1 MLLSLSLV
9 FLSGLAGAYI
19 AQALHLPRI
28 IGMLAAGI
36 IVGPCCLGVL
46 DEKILCISPDLRKL
60 ALVII
65 LIKAGLSLNI
75 EDLKRVGRPSLL
87 LSFLPAAFE
96 VAAVTFIAP
105 LLFGISYTEAALL
118 GSVLAAVSPAVVIP
132 KMTELIDSRYG
143 TGKSIPQMILAGAS
157 VDDIFV
163 IVLLSP
169 CLTASLS
176 GTLNLSS
183 FADIPVSVLSG
194 IAAGIISG
202 LILSRIMK
210 SMKNHLTLP
219 HKVIMILSLALLLT
233 GAEDIIKP
241 YFAFS
246 GLLAV
251 ITSAAVV
258 RVKDRDSAQ
267 EAASFTKLW
276 AGAEI
281 ILFVLIGAAV
291 DINYTLR
298 AGLPAIL
305 LLAFSLSVRSL
316 GVILSLSGTAL
327 NRKER
332 LFTVFSYLPKAT
344 VQAAIGGVPLAMG
357 LSSGSLILSVAVL
370 SIVVTAPLGALLMEV
385 SYRKLL
391 EREK

>member
-19 AQALHLPRI
+19 AQALRLPRI

-46 DEKILCISPDLRKL
+46 DEKILYISPDLRKL

-65 LIKAGLSLNI
+65 LIKAGLSLNL

-157 VDDIFV
+157 LDDIFV
-163 IVLLSP
+163 IVLFSTF
-169 CLTASLS
+169 LTASRS

-210 SMKNHLTLP
+210 SMKSLTLP
-219 HKVIMILSLALLLT
+219 HKVIMILALALLLT
-233 GAEDIIKP
+233 GAEDMIKP

-251 ITSAAVV
+251 ISSAAVV
-258 RVKDRDSAQ
+258 RVKDKDSAN

-276 AGAEI
+276 TGAEI

-298 AGLPAIL
+298 AGIPAIL

-344 VQAAIGGVPLAMG
+344 VQAAIGGVPLALG

>member
-19 AQALHLPRI
+19 AQALRLPRI

-46 DEKILCISPDLRKL
+46 DEKILYISPDLRKL

-65 LIKAGLSLNI
+65 LIKAGLSLNL

-157 VDDIFV
+157 LDDIFV
-163 IVLLSP
+163 IVLFSTF
-169 CLTASLS
+169 LTASLS

-210 SMKNHLTLP
+210 SMKSLTLP

-233 GAEDIIKP
+233 GAEDMIKP

-251 ITSAAVV
+251 ISSAAVV
-258 RVKDRDSAQ
+258 RVKDKDSAQ

-298 AGLPAIL
+298 AGIPAIL

-370 SIVVTAPLGALLMEV
+370 SILVTAPLGALLMEA

>member
-19 AQALHLPRI
+19 AQALRLPRI

-36 IVGPCCLGVL
+36 IVGPCCLDVL
-46 DEKILCISPDLRKL
+46 DEKILYISPDLRKL

-65 LIKAGLSLNI
+65 LIKAGLSLNL

-157 VDDIFV
+157 LDDIFV
-163 IVLLSP
+163 IVLFSTF
-169 CLTASLS
+169 LTASRS

-210 SMKNHLTLP
+210 SMKSLTLP

-233 GAEDIIKP
+233 GAEDMIKP

-251 ITSAAVV
+251 ISSAAVV
-258 RVKDRDSAQ
+258 RVKDKDSAQ

>member
-19 AQALHLPRI
+19 AQALRLPRI

-46 DEKILCISPDLRKL
+46 DEKILYISPDLRKL

-65 LIKAGLSLNI
+65 LIKAGLSLNL

-132 KMTELIDSRYG
+132 IMTELIDSRYG

-157 VDDIFV
+157 LDDIFV
-163 IVLLSP
+163 IVLFSTF
-169 CLTASLS
+169 LTASWS

-210 SMKNHLTLP
+210 SMKSLTLP

-233 GAEDIIKP
+233 GAEDMIKP

-251 ITSAAVV
+251 ISSAAVV
-258 RVKDRDSAQ
+258 RVKDKDSAQ

-298 AGLPAIL
+298 AGIPAIL

-391 EREK
+391 EKEK

>member
-19 AQALHLPRI
+19 AQALRLPRI

-46 DEKILCISPDLRKL
+46 DEKILYISPDLRKL

-65 LIKAGLSLNI
+65 LIKAGLSLNL

-157 VDDIFV
+157 LDDIFV
-163 IVLLSP
+163 IVLFSTF
-169 CLTASLS
+169 LTASLS

-210 SMKNHLTLP
+210 SMKSLTLP
-219 HKVIMILSLALLLT
+219 HKVIMILALALLLT
-233 GAEDIIKP
+233 GAEDMIKP

-251 ITSAAVV
+251 ISSAAVV
-258 RVKDRDSAQ
+258 RVKDKDSAQ

-298 AGLPAIL
+298 AGIPAIL

-370 SIVVTAPLGALLMEV
+370 SIVVTAPLGALLMEA

>member
-19 AQALHLPRI
+19 AQALRLPRI

-46 DEKILCISPDLRKL
+46 DEKILYISPDLRKL

-65 LIKAGLSLNI
+65 LIKAGLSLNL

-157 VDDIFV
+157 LDDIFV
-163 IVLLSP
+163 IVLFSTF
-169 CLTASLS
+169 LTASLS
-176 GTLNLSS
+176 GTLILSS

-210 SMKNHLTLP
+210 SMKSLTLP
-219 HKVIMILSLALLLT
+219 HKVIMILALALLLT

-251 ITSAAVV
+251 ISSAAVV
-258 RVKDRDSAQ
+258 RVKDKDSAQ

-298 AGLPAIL
+298 AGIPAIL

>member
-36 IVGPCCLGVL
+36 IVGPCYLGVL
-46 DEKILCISPDLRKL
+46 DEKILYISPDLRKL

-65 LIKAGLSLNI
+65 LIKAGLSLNL

-157 VDDIFV
+157 LDDIFV
-163 IVLLSP
+163 IVLFSTF
-169 CLTASLS
+169 LTASRS

-210 SMKNHLTLP
+210 SMKSLTLP

-233 GAEDIIKP
+233 GAEDMIKP

-251 ITSAAVV
+251 ISSAAVV
-258 RVKDRDSAQ
+258 RVKDKDSAQ

-298 AGLPAIL
+298 AGIPAIL

-370 SIVVTAPLGALLMEV
+370 SIVVTAPLGALLMEA

>member
-46 DEKILCISPDLRKL
+46 DEKILYISPDLRKL

-65 LIKAGLSLNI
+65 LIKAGLSLNL

-143 TGKSIPQMILAGAS
+143 TGKCIPQMILAGAS
-157 VDDIFV
+157 LDDIFV
-163 IVLLSP
+163 IVLFSTF
-169 CLTASLS
+169 LTASRS

-210 SMKNHLTLP
+210 SMKSLTLP
-219 HKVIMILSLALLLT
+219 HKVIMILALALLLT
-233 GAEDIIKP
+233 GAEDMIKP

-251 ITSAAVV
+251 ISSAAVV
-258 RVKDRDSAQ
+258 RVKDKDSAQ

-298 AGLPAIL
+298 AGIPAIL
-305 LLAFSLSVRSL
+305 LLVFSLSVRSL

-344 VQAAIGGVPLAMG
+344 VQAAIGGIPLAMG

-370 SIVVTAPLGALLMEV
+370 SIVVTAPLGALLMEA

>member
-1 MLLSLSLV
+1 MLLSLSLI

-19 AQALHLPRI
+19 AQALRLPRI

-46 DEKILCISPDLRKL
+46 DEKILYISPDLRKL

-65 LIKAGLSLNI
+65 LIKAGLSLNL

-157 VDDIFV
+157 LDDIFV
-163 IVLLSP
+163 IVLFSTF
-169 CLTASLS
+169 LTASRS

-210 SMKNHLTLP
+210 SMKSLTLP

-233 GAEDIIKP
+233 GAEDMIKP

-251 ITSAAVV
+251 ISSAAVV
-258 RVKDRDSAQ
+258 RVKDKDSAQ

-298 AGLPAIL
+298 AGIPAIL

>member
-19 AQALHLPRI
+19 AQALRLPRI

-46 DEKILCISPDLRKL
+46 DEKILYISPDLRKL

-65 LIKAGLSLNI
+65 LIKAGLSLNL

-157 VDDIFV
+157 LDDIFV
-163 IVLLSP
+163 IVLFSTF
-169 CLTASLS
+169 LTASQS

-194 IAAGIISG
+194 IATGIISG

-210 SMKNHLTLP
+210 SMKSLTLP
-219 HKVIMILSLALLLT
+219 HKVIMILALAMLLT
-233 GAEDIIKP
+233 GAEDMIKP

-251 ITSAAVV
+251 ISSAAVV
-258 RVKDRDSAQ
+258 RVKDKDSAQ

-298 AGLPAIL
+298 AGIPAIL

>member
-19 AQALHLPRI
+19 AQALRLPRI

-46 DEKILCISPDLRKL
+46 DEKILYISPDLRKL

-65 LIKAGLSLNI
+65 LIKAGLSLNL

-157 VDDIFV
+157 LDDIFV
-163 IVLLSP
+163 IVLFSTF
-169 CLTASLS
+169 LTASRS

-210 SMKNHLTLP
+210 SMKSLTLP
-219 HKVIMILSLALLLT
+219 HKVIMILALALLLT
-233 GAEDIIKP
+233 GAEDMIKP

-251 ITSAAVV
+251 ISSAAVV
-258 RVKDRDSAQ
+258 RVKDKDSAQ
-267 EAASFTKLW
+267 EAASFTELW

-298 AGLPAIL
+298 AGIPAIL

-344 VQAAIGGVPLAMG
+344 VQAAIGGVPLALG

>member
-19 AQALHLPRI
+19 AQALRLPRI

-46 DEKILCISPDLRKL
+46 DEKILYISPDLRKL

-65 LIKAGLSLNI
+65 LIKAGLSLNL

-157 VDDIFV
+157 LDDIFV
-163 IVLLSP
+163 IVLFSTF
-169 CLTASLS
+169 LTASRS

-210 SMKNHLTLP
+210 SMKSLTLP
-219 HKVIMILSLALLLT
+219 HKVIMILALALLLT
-233 GAEDIIKP
+233 GAEDMIKP

-251 ITSAAVV
+251 ISSAAVV
-258 RVKDRDSAQ
+258 RVKDKDSAQ
-267 EAASFTKLW
+267 EAASFTELW

-298 AGLPAIL
+298 AGIPAIL

-370 SIVVTAPLGALLMEV
+370 SILVTAPLGALLMEA

>member
-19 AQALHLPRI
+19 AQALRLPRI

-46 DEKILCISPDLRKL
+46 DEKILYISPDLRKL

-65 LIKAGLSLNI
+65 LIKAGLSLNL

-157 VDDIFV
+157 LDDIFV
-163 IVLLSP
+163 IVLFSTF
-169 CLTASLS
+169 LTASRS

-210 SMKNHLTLP
+210 SMKSLTLP
-219 HKVIMILSLALLLT
+219 HKVIMILALALLLT
-233 GAEDIIKP
+233 GAEDMIKP

-251 ITSAAVV
+251 ISSAAVI
-258 RVKDRDSAQ
+258 RVKDKDSAK

-276 AGAEI
+276 TGAEI

-298 AGLPAIL
+298 AGIPAIL

>member
-1 MLLSLSLV
+1 MLMSLSLV

-19 AQALHLPRI
+19 AQALRLPRI

-46 DEKILCISPDLRKL
+46 DEKILYISPDLRKL

-65 LIKAGLSLNI
+65 LIKAGLSLNL

-157 VDDIFV
+157 LDDIFV
-163 IVLLSP
+163 IVLFSTF
-169 CLTASLS
+169 LTASRS

-210 SMKNHLTLP
+210 SMKSLTLP
-219 HKVIMILSLALLLT
+219 HKVIMILALALLLT
-233 GAEDIIKP
+233 GAEDMIKP

-251 ITSAAVV
+251 ISSAAVV
-258 RVKDRDSAQ
+258 RVKDKDSAQ

-298 AGLPAIL
+298 AGIPAIL

>member
-1 MLLSLSLV
+1 MLQSLSLV

-19 AQALHLPRI
+19 AQALRLPRI

-46 DEKILCISPDLRKL
+46 DEKILYISPDLRKL

-65 LIKAGLSLNI
+65 LIKAGLSLNL

-157 VDDIFV
+157 LDDIFV
-163 IVLLSP
+163 IVLFSTF
-169 CLTASLS
+169 LTASLS

-210 SMKNHLTLP
+210 SMKSLTLP
-219 HKVIMILSLALLLT
+219 HKVIMILALALLLT
-233 GAEDIIKP
+233 GAEDMIKP

-251 ITSAAVV
+251 ISSAAVV
-258 RVKDRDSAQ
+258 RVKDEDSAQ

>member
-1 MLLSLSLV
+1 
-9 FLSGLAGAYI
+9 
-19 AQALHLPRI
+19 
-28 IGMLAAGI
+28 MLAAGI

-46 DEKILCISPDLRKL
+46 DEKILYISPDLRKL

-65 LIKAGLSLNI
+65 LIKAGLSLNL

-157 VDDIFV
+157 LDDIFV
-163 IVLLSP
+163 IVLFSTF
-169 CLTASLS
+169 LTASLS

-210 SMKNHLTLP
+210 SMKSLILP

-233 GAEDIIKP
+233 GAEDMIKP

-251 ITSAAVV
+251 ISSAAVV
-258 RVKDRDSAQ
+258 RVKDEDSAQ

-298 AGLPAIL
+298 AGIPAIL
-305 LLAFSLSVRSL
+305 LLAFSLSVISL

>member
-19 AQALHLPRI
+19 AQALRLPRI

-46 DEKILCISPDLRKL
+46 DEKILYISPDLRKL

-65 LIKAGLSLNI
+65 LIKAGLSLNL

-157 VDDIFV
+157 LDDIFV
-163 IVLLSP
+163 IVLFSTF
-169 CLTASLS
+169 LTASQS

-202 LILSRIMK
+202 LILSQIMK
-210 SMKNHLTLP
+210 SMKSLTLP

-233 GAEDIIKP
+233 GAEDMIKP

-251 ITSAAVV
+251 ISSAAVV
-258 RVKDRDSAQ
+258 RVKDKDSAQ

-298 AGLPAIL
+298 AGIPAIL

>member
-1 MLLSLSLV
+1 MLLSLSLI

-19 AQALHLPRI
+19 AQALRLPRI

-46 DEKILCISPDLRKL
+46 DEKILYISPDLRKL

-65 LIKAGLSLNI
+65 LIKAGLSLNL

-143 TGKSIPQMILAGAS
+143 TGKCIPQMILAGAS
-157 VDDIFV
+157 LDDIFV
-163 IVLLSP
+163 IVLFSTF
-169 CLTASLS
+169 LTASRS

-210 SMKNHLTLP
+210 SMKSLTLP

-233 GAEDIIKP
+233 GAEDMIKP

-251 ITSAAVV
+251 ISSAAVV
-258 RVKDRDSAQ
+258 RVKDKDSAQ

-370 SIVVTAPLGALLMEV
+370 SIVVTAPLGSLLMEV

>member
-19 AQALHLPRI
+19 AQALRLPRI

-46 DEKILCISPDLRKL
+46 DEKILYISPDLRKL

-65 LIKAGLSLNI
+65 LIKAGLSLNL

-157 VDDIFV
+157 LDDIFV
-163 IVLLSP
+163 IVLFSTF
-169 CLTASLS
+169 LTASQS

-202 LILSRIMK
+202 LILSQIMK
-210 SMKNHLTLP
+210 SMKSLTLP

-233 GAEDIIKP
+233 GAEDMIKP

-251 ITSAAVV
+251 ISSAAVV
-258 RVKDRDSAQ
+258 RVKDKDSAQ

-298 AGLPAIL
+298 AGIPAIL

-370 SIVVTAPLGALLMEV
+370 SIVVTAPLGALLMEA

>member
-19 AQALHLPRI
+19 AQALRLPRI

-46 DEKILCISPDLRKL
+46 DEKSLYISPDLRKL

-65 LIKAGLSLNI
+65 LIKAGLSLNL

-157 VDDIFV
+157 LDDIFV
-163 IVLLSP
+163 IVLFSTF
-169 CLTASLS
+169 LTASLS

-210 SMKNHLTLP
+210 SMKSLILP

-233 GAEDIIKP
+233 GAEDMIKP

-251 ITSAAVV
+251 ISSAAVV
-258 RVKDRDSAQ
+258 RVKDEDSAQ

-298 AGLPAIL
+298 AGIPAIL

>member
-1 MLLSLSLV
+1 MLLSLSLI
-9 FLSGLAGAYI
+9 FFSGLAGAYI
-19 AQALHLPRI
+19 AQALRLPRI

-46 DEKILCISPDLRKL
+46 DEKILYISPDLRKL

-65 LIKAGLSLNI
+65 LIKAGLSLNL

-143 TGKSIPQMILAGAS
+143 TGKCIPQMILAGAS
-157 VDDIFV
+157 LDDIFV
-163 IVLLSP
+163 IVLFSTF
-169 CLTASLS
+169 LTASRS

-210 SMKNHLTLP
+210 SMKSLTLP
-219 HKVIMILSLALLLT
+219 HKVIMILALDLLLT
-233 GAEDIIKP
+233 GAEDMIKP

-251 ITSAAVV
+251 ISSAAVV
-258 RVKDRDSAQ
+258 RVKDMDSAQ

-298 AGLPAIL
+298 AGIPAIL

>member
-19 AQALHLPRI
+19 AQALRLPRI

-46 DEKILCISPDLRKL
+46 DEKILYISPDLRKL

-65 LIKAGLSLNI
+65 LIKAGLSLNL

-157 VDDIFV
+157 LDDIFV
-163 IVLLSP
+163 IVLFSTF
-169 CLTASLS
+169 LTASLS

-210 SMKNHLTLP
+210 SMKNLTLP

-251 ITSAAVV
+251 ISSAAVV
-258 RVKDRDSAQ
+258 RVKDKDSAQ

-370 SIVVTAPLGALLMEV
+370 SIVVTAPLGALLMEA

>member
-19 AQALHLPRI
+19 AQALRLPRI

-46 DEKILCISPDLRKL
+46 DEKILYISPDLRKL

-65 LIKAGLSLNI
+65 LIKAGLSLNL

-157 VDDIFV
+157 LDDIFV
-163 IVLLSP
+163 IVLFSTF
-169 CLTASLS
+169 LTASRS

-194 IAAGIISG
+194 ITAGIISG

-210 SMKNHLTLP
+210 SMKSLTLP

-233 GAEDIIKP
+233 GAEDMIKP

-251 ITSAAVV
+251 ISSAAVV
-258 RVKDRDSAQ
+258 RVKDKDSAQ

-298 AGLPAIL
+298 AGIPAIL

>member
-19 AQALHLPRI
+19 AQALRLPRI

-46 DEKILCISPDLRKL
+46 DEKILYISPDLRKL

-65 LIKAGLSLNI
+65 LIKAGLSLNL

-157 VDDIFV
+157 LDDIFV
-163 IVLLSP
+163 IVLFSTF
-169 CLTASLS
+169 LTASLS

-210 SMKNHLTLP
+210 SMKSLTLP

-233 GAEDIIKP
+233 GAEDMIKP

-251 ITSAAVV
+251 ISSAAVV
-258 RVKDRDSAQ
+258 RVKDKDSAQ

-298 AGLPAIL
+298 AGIPAIL

>member
-1 MLLSLSLV
+1 MLLSLSLI

-19 AQALHLPRI
+19 AQALRLPRI

-46 DEKILCISPDLRKL
+46 DEKILYISPDLRKL

-65 LIKAGLSLNI
+65 LIKAGLSLNL

-157 VDDIFV
+157 LDDIFV
-163 IVLLSP
+163 IVLFSTF
-169 CLTASLS
+169 LTASRS

-210 SMKNHLTLP
+210 SMKSLTLP
-219 HKVIMILSLALLLT
+219 HKVIMILALALLLT
-233 GAEDIIKP
+233 GAEDMIKP

-251 ITSAAVV
+251 ISSAAVV
-258 RVKDRDSAQ
+258 RVKDKDSAQ

-298 AGLPAIL
+298 AGIPAIL

-370 SIVVTAPLGALLMEV
+370 SILVTAPLGALLMEA

>member
-1 MLLSLSLV
+1 
-9 FLSGLAGAYI
+9 
-19 AQALHLPRI
+19 
-28 IGMLAAGI
+28 
-36 IVGPCCLGVL
+36 
-46 DEKILCISPDLRKL
+46 
-60 ALVII
+60 
-65 LIKAGLSLNI
+65 
-75 EDLKRVGRPSLL
+75 
-87 LSFLPAAFE
+87 
-96 VAAVTFIAP
+96 
-105 LLFGISYTEAALL
+105 
-118 GSVLAAVSPAVVIP
+118 
-132 KMTELIDSRYG
+132 
-143 TGKSIPQMILAGAS
+143 
-157 VDDIFV
+157 
-163 IVLLSP
+163 
-169 CLTASLS
+169 
-176 GTLNLSS
+176 
-183 FADIPVSVLSG
+183 
-194 IAAGIISG
+194 
-202 LILSRIMK
+202 
-210 SMKNHLTLP
+210 
-219 HKVIMILSLALLLT
+219 MILSLALLLT
-233 GAEDIIKP
+233 GAEDMIKP

-251 ITSAAVV
+251 ISSAAVV
-258 RVKDRDSAQ
+258 RVKDKDSAQ

-298 AGLPAIL
+298 AGIPAIL

-344 VQAAIGGVPLAMG
+344 VQAALGGVPLAMG

-370 SIVVTAPLGALLMEV
+370 SIVVTAPLGALLMEA

>member
-19 AQALHLPRI
+19 AQALRLPRI

-46 DEKILCISPDLRKL
+46 DEKILYISPDLRKL

-65 LIKAGLSLNI
+65 LIKAGLSMNL

-87 LSFLPAAFE
+87 LSFLPAVFE

-157 VDDIFV
+157 LDDIFV
-163 IVLLSP
+163 IVLFSTF
-169 CLTASLS
+169 LTASLS

-183 FADIPVSVLSG
+183 FADIPASVLSG

-210 SMKNHLTLP
+210 SMKNLTLP

-251 ITSAAVV
+251 ISSAAVV
-258 RVKDRDSAQ
+258 RVKDKDSAK

-298 AGLPAIL
+298 AGIPAIL

-344 VQAAIGGVPLAMG
+344 VQAAIGGIPLAMG

-370 SIVVTAPLGALLMEV
+370 SIVVTAPLGALLMEA

>member
-19 AQALHLPRI
+19 AQALRLPRI

-46 DEKILCISPDLRKL
+46 DEKILYISPDLRKL

-65 LIKAGLSLNI
+65 LIKAGLSLNL

-157 VDDIFV
+157 LDDIFV
-163 IVLLSP
+163 IVLFSTF
-169 CLTASLS
+169 LTASRS

-210 SMKNHLTLP
+210 SMKSLTLP

-233 GAEDIIKP
+233 GAEDMIKP

-251 ITSAAVV
+251 ISSAAVV
-258 RVKDRDSAQ
+258 RVKDKDSAQ

-298 AGLPAIL
+298 AGIPAIL

>member
-19 AQALHLPRI
+19 AQALRLPRI

-46 DEKILCISPDLRKL
+46 DEKILYISPDLRKL

-65 LIKAGLSLNI
+65 LIKAGLSLNL

-132 KMTELIDSRYG
+132 KMTELIDSRHG

-157 VDDIFV
+157 LDDIFV
-163 IVLLSP
+163 IVLFSTF
-169 CLTASLS
+169 LTASLS

-210 SMKNHLTLP
+210 SMKSLTLP

-233 GAEDIIKP
+233 GAEDMIKP

-251 ITSAAVV
+251 ISSAAVV
-258 RVKDRDSAQ
+258 RVKDEDSAQ

-298 AGLPAIL
+298 AGIPAIL

>member
-19 AQALHLPRI
+19 AQALRLPRI

-46 DEKILCISPDLRKL
+46 DEKILYISPDLRKL

-65 LIKAGLSLNI
+65 LIKAGLSLNL

-157 VDDIFV
+157 LDDIFV
-163 IVLLSP
+163 IVLFSTF
-169 CLTASLS
+169 LTASQS

-210 SMKNHLTLP
+210 SMKSLILP

-233 GAEDIIKP
+233 GAEDMIKP

-251 ITSAAVV
+251 ISSAAVV
-258 RVKDRDSAQ
+258 RVKDKDSAQ

-298 AGLPAIL
+298 AGIPAIL

-332 LFTVFSYLPKAT
+332 LFTVFSYFPKAT

-370 SIVVTAPLGALLMEV
+370 SIVVTAPLGALLMEA

>member
-19 AQALHLPRI
+19 AQALRLPRI

-46 DEKILCISPDLRKL
+46 DEKILYISPDLRKL

-65 LIKAGLSLNI
+65 LIKAGLSLNL

-157 VDDIFV
+157 LDDIFV
-163 IVLLSP
+163 IVLFSTF
-169 CLTASLS
+169 LTASRS

-210 SMKNHLTLP
+210 SMKSLTLP

-233 GAEDIIKP
+233 GAEDMIKP

-251 ITSAAVV
+251 ISSAAVV
-258 RVKDRDSAQ
+258 RVKDKDSAQ

-298 AGLPAIL
+298 AGIPAIL

-344 VQAAIGGVPLAMG
+344 VQAAIGGIPLAMG

>member
-19 AQALHLPRI
+19 AQALRLPRI

-46 DEKILCISPDLRKL
+46 DEKILYISPDLRKL

-65 LIKAGLSLNI
+65 LIKAGLSLNL

-157 VDDIFV
+157 LDDIFV
-163 IVLLSP
+163 IVLFSTF
-169 CLTASLS
+169 LTASRS

-210 SMKNHLTLP
+210 SMKSLTLP

-233 GAEDIIKP
+233 GAEDMIKP

-251 ITSAAVV
+251 ISSAAVV
-258 RVKDRDSAQ
+258 RMKDKDSAQ

>member
-19 AQALHLPRI
+19 AQALRLPRI

-46 DEKILCISPDLRKL
+46 DEKILYISPDLRKL

-157 VDDIFV
+157 LDDIFV
-163 IVLLSP
+163 IVLFSTF
-169 CLTASLS
+169 LTASLS

-210 SMKNHLTLP
+210 SMKSLTLP

-233 GAEDIIKP
+233 GAEDMIKP

-251 ITSAAVV
+251 ISSAAVV
-258 RVKDRDSAQ
+258 RVKDKDSAQ

-298 AGLPAIL
+298 AGIPAIL

>member
-19 AQALHLPRI
+19 AQALRLPRI

-46 DEKILCISPDLRKL
+46 DDKILYISPDLRKL

-65 LIKAGLSLNI
+65 LIKAGLSLNL

-157 VDDIFV
+157 LDDIFV
-163 IVLLSP
+163 IVLFSTF
-169 CLTASLS
+169 LTASRS

-210 SMKNHLTLP
+210 SMKSLTLP
-219 HKVIMILSLALLLT
+219 HKVIMILALALLLT

-251 ITSAAVV
+251 ISSAAVV
-258 RVKDRDSAQ
+258 RVKDKDSAQ

-298 AGLPAIL
+298 AGIPAIL

-370 SIVVTAPLGALLMEV
+370 SILVTAPLGALLMEA

>member
-19 AQALHLPRI
+19 AQALRLPRI

-46 DEKILCISPDLRKL
+46 DEKILYISPDLRKL

-65 LIKAGLSLNI
+65 LIKAGLSLNL

-157 VDDIFV
+157 LDDIFV
-163 IVLLSP
+163 IVLFSTF
-169 CLTASLS
+169 LTASLS

-210 SMKNHLTLP
+210 SMKSLTLP

-233 GAEDIIKP
+233 GAEDMIKP

-251 ITSAAVV
+251 ISSAAVV

-281 ILFVLIGAAV
+281 ILFVLIGSAV

-298 AGLPAIL
+298 AGFPAIL

>member
-19 AQALHLPRI
+19 AQALRLPRI

-46 DEKILCISPDLRKL
+46 DEKILYISPDLRKL

-65 LIKAGLSLNI
+65 LIKAGLSLNL

-157 VDDIFV
+157 LDDIFV
-163 IVLLSP
+163 IVLFSTF
-169 CLTASLS
+169 LTASRS

-210 SMKNHLTLP
+210 SMKSLILP

-233 GAEDIIKP
+233 GAEDMIKP

-251 ITSAAVV
+251 ISSAAVV
-258 RVKDRDSAQ
+258 RVKDKDSAQ

-298 AGLPAIL
+298 AGIPAIL

>member
-19 AQALHLPRI
+19 AQALRLPRI

-46 DEKILCISPDLRKL
+46 DEKILYISPDLRKL

-65 LIKAGLSLNI
+65 LIKAGLSLNL

-157 VDDIFV
+157 LDDIFV
-163 IVLLSP
+163 IVLFSTF
-169 CLTASLS
+169 LTASLS

-210 SMKNHLTLP
+210 SMKSLILP
-219 HKVIMILSLALLLT
+219 HKVIIILSLALLLT
-233 GAEDIIKP
+233 GAEDMIKP

-251 ITSAAVV
+251 ISSAAVV
-258 RVKDRDSAQ
+258 RVKDKDSAQ

-298 AGLPAIL
+298 AGIPAIL

-344 VQAAIGGVPLAMG
+344 VQAAIGGIPLAMG

>member
-19 AQALHLPRI
+19 AQALRLPRI

-46 DEKILCISPDLRKL
+46 DEKILYISPDLRKL

-65 LIKAGLSLNI
+65 LIKAGLSLNL

-105 LLFGISYTEAALL
+105 LLLGISYTEAALL

-157 VDDIFV
+157 LDDIFV
-163 IVLLSP
+163 IVLFSTF
-169 CLTASLS
+169 LTASLS

-210 SMKNHLTLP
+210 SMKSLTLP
-219 HKVIMILSLALLLT
+219 HKVIMILALALLLT
-233 GAEDIIKP
+233 GAEDMIKP

-251 ITSAAVV
+251 ISSAAVV
-258 RVKDRDSAQ
+258 MVKDKDSAQ

-298 AGLPAIL
+298 AGIPAIL

-370 SIVVTAPLGALLMEV
+370 SIVVTAPLGSLLMEV

>member
-19 AQALHLPRI
+19 AQALRLPRI

-46 DEKILCISPDLRKL
+46 DEKILYISPDLRKL

-65 LIKAGLSLNI
+65 LIKAGLSLNL

-143 TGKSIPQMILAGAS
+143 TGKCIPQMILAGAS
-157 VDDIFV
+157 LDDIFV
-163 IVLLSP
+163 IVLFSTF
-169 CLTASLS
+169 LTASRS

-210 SMKNHLTLP
+210 SMKSLTLP
-219 HKVIMILSLALLLT
+219 HKVIMILALALLLT
-233 GAEDIIKP
+233 GAEDMIKP

-251 ITSAAVV
+251 ISSAAVV
-258 RVKDRDSAQ
+258 RVKDKDSAQ

-298 AGLPAIL
+298 AGIPAIL

-370 SIVVTAPLGALLMEV
+370 SIVVTAPLGALLMEA

>member
-19 AQALHLPRI
+19 AQALRLPRI

-46 DEKILCISPDLRKL
+46 DEKILYISPDLRKL

-65 LIKAGLSLNI
+65 LIKAGLSLNL

-143 TGKSIPQMILAGAS
+143 TGKCIPQMILAGAS
-157 VDDIFV
+157 LDDIFV
-163 IVLLSP
+163 IVLFSTF
-169 CLTASLS
+169 LTASRS

-202 LILSRIMK
+202 LILSQIMK
-210 SMKNHLTLP
+210 SMKSLTLP

-233 GAEDIIKP
+233 GAEDMIKP

-251 ITSAAVV
+251 ISSAAVV
-258 RVKDRDSAQ
+258 RVKDKDSAQ

-298 AGLPAIL
+298 AGIPAIL